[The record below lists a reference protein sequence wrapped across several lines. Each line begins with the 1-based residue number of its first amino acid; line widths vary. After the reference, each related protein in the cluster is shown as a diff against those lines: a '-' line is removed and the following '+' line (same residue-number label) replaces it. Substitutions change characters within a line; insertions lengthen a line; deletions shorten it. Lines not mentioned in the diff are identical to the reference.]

1 MKKRAPTANAIE
13 KHTRNA
19 KILGVGFYQH
29 PYVIVDE
36 FSNQIE
42 KLSSAKKQ
50 KGLLLAELPLRPLEA
65 LKDS

>member
-13 KHTRNA
+13 KHTRNV

-42 KLSSAKKQ
+42 KQ
-50 KGLLLAELPLRPLEA
+50 KGLLAGLPLRPLEA